1 MSKIPHFKSRKEE
14 AEFWDTHDATDYINE
29 LKPAK
34 GTMKLSPELR
44 AKIYGRRQKRLL
56 TLRMELNQIENAKYV
71 AGVRGIP
78 YQTLMRM
85 WIMEGINR
93 ELYPLL
99 KKKP

>member
-1 MSKIPHFKSRKEE
+1 MGKIPRFKSRKEE
-14 AEFWDTHDATDYINE
+14 AEFWDTHDVIDYLGEI
-29 LKPAK
+29 KPIK
-34 GTMKLSPELR
+34 ETFNLSPELR

-56 TLRMELNQIENAKYV
+56 TLRLELNQIENAKYV
-71 AGVRGIP
+71 AGVKGIP

-93 ELYPLL
+93 ELYPIL